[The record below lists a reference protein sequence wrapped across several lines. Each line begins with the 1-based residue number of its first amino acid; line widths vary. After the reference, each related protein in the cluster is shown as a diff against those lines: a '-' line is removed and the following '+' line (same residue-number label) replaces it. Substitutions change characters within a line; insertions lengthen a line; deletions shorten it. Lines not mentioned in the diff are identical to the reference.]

1 MTGSC
6 GAIIITF
13 IHFQTHRHTRSLTYT
28 YIVVCYSRGLCH
40 CQHCLIGCN
49 VSIAVTVPMF
59 HIVDK
64 SRQINYVF
72 VCRSGKQKSKLKLTR
87 SCATE
92 SNIFLFAR
100 DLRVIWEQQYTEVC
114 S

>member
-1 MTGSC
+1 
-6 GAIIITF
+6 
-13 IHFQTHRHTRSLTYT
+13 
-28 YIVVCYSRGLCH
+28 
-40 CQHCLIGCN
+40 
-49 VSIAVTVPMF
+49 MF

-100 DLRVIWEQQYTEVC
+100 DLRVIWEQQYTLRVQLYKLNHAAIDAGAH
-114 S
+114 